1 LALDTEDSVPDLPRH
16 TGIEA
21 QLATLVNPTL
31 VDLGY
36 ELVRVAVLGRER
48 QTVQIMADRADGTPF
63 AVKDCER
70 ISHALGAV
78 LDVADPLPQAWTLEV
93 SSAGIDRPLTRIKDW
108 TSHLGHRAR
117 VELELPIEGRKRVT
131 GTILGVD
138 AAEARLRLDDGA
150 AFVFPL
156 DAVKRAK
163 LILTDALI
171 DATTKRAA
179 VHDTS
184 ETEETEEQGSRQ

>member
-1 LALDTEDSVPDLPRH
+1 
-16 TGIEA
+16 
-21 QLATLVNPTL
+21 
-31 VDLGY
+31 
-36 ELVRVAVLGRER
+36 
-48 QTVQIMADRADGTPF
+48 
-63 AVKDCER
+63 
-70 ISHALGAV
+70 V

>member
-48 QTVQIMADRADGTPF
+48 QTVQIMADRADGTAF
-63 AVKDCER
+63 AVEDCER

-93 SSAGIDRPLTRIKDW
+93 SSAGIDRPLTRLKDW
-108 TSHLGHRAR
+108 TSHPGSSWNSRS
-117 VELELPIEGRKRVT
+117 
-131 GTILGVD
+131 
-138 AAEARLRLDDGA
+138 GA
-150 AFVFPL
+150 ASASPASFSAQMRPRRDYAWMKARPSPF
-156 DAVKRAK
+156 R
-163 LILTDALI
+163 TM
-171 DATTKRAA
+171 R
-179 VHDTS
+179 
-184 ETEETEEQGSRQ
+184 